1 MHVKNKE
8 TTISSRVRSLA
19 PSPTLGLDTEVKN
32 LRAEGIPVINLG
44 LGEPDFSTPAH
55 IVRAG
60 VAALAQGFT
69 HYTETPGI
77 PELREEIAKKLRR
90 DNKISYLPSEV
101 VAGVGSKQILYHAF
115 QALCERGDHVVI
127 PTPTWTTYVEQVKL
141 AGALP
146 VYCKLTSPFK
156 LTALALAKRFSPRT
170 RVLLLNSPANP
181 TGATIDQE
189 ELRRI
194 AELAVRTRIFVIS
207 DEIYEKILYQGKHR
221 SIASF
226 GPRIRERTL
235 TVNGFSK
242 AYAMTGWRIGYA
254 AGPERLIRA
263 ITSLQSQTTSNT
275 SSIAQKAAIEALR
288 GSQAPLAR
296 MRQEFTLRREFLV
309 RSLSR
314 IDSISFVPP
323 EGAFYLFVN
332 VQRLL
337 NHRMPTASAWCAKL
351 LKEKRVA
358 IVPGES
364 FLAPGFVRISF
375 AASMHDLKRG
385 ARRIADFSRGR

>member
-1 MHVKNKE
+1 MKNKE